1 MLRLFVLMSL
11 VAMISSFSVNMCE
24 VPQVDSRPQVDGR
37 KVVPIVCE
45 PGLRKS
51 DVSKENLRK
60 MVYEATFEED
70 RIVNRPMRRR
80 RRRSY
85 VKKLTQK
92 TWDLWYE
99 LKENVRRIMV
109 NFFMS

>member
-1 MLRLFVLMSL
+1 MSL

-51 DVSKENLRK
+51 DVSKVNLRK

-70 RIVNRPMRRR
+70 RIVIRPMRRR

-99 LKENVRRIMV
+99 LKENVRRKMV